1 MLRPRLL
8 LSMDKVNE
16 FLAGLQSD
24 VSEDRAQILGPLI
37 SYISERQL
45 ANETCR
51 LNFIC
56 THNARR
62 SHMAQVWAAAAAV
75 YSNLDCMEFYSG
87 GVEVSRVHQN
97 AMASMCRAGFDLL
110 SDDES
115 KDNPVFFLQVSDAS
129 MLELFSKRF
138 DDDANPQSNFAAVMV
153 CSDAETNCPYVPGAE
168 KRMSVTYDD
177 PKVGDGKSDEAEI
190 YDQRSRQIATEMLF
204 VMQEVSKKI
213 D

>member
-1 MLRPRLL
+1 MTE
-8 LSMDKVNE
+8 VNT
-16 FLAGLQSD
+16 FLDGLQANL
-24 VSEDRAQILGPLI
+24 SEERAQVLEPLV

-45 ANETCR
+45 SNETCR

-62 SHMAQVWAAAAAV
+62 SHMAQLWAAAAAV
-75 YSNLDCMEFYSG
+75 YSNLDGMEFYSG
-87 GVEVSRVHQN
+87 GVEVTRFHPN
-97 AMASMCRAGFDLL
+97 AIASMSRAGFNLL
-110 SDDES
+110 VDDES
-115 KDNPVFFLQVSDAS
+115 KDNPLLFFQVSDGS

-138 DDDANPQSNFAAVMV
+138 DDEANPQSDFAAVMV
-153 CSDAETNCPYVPGAE
+153 CSDAETNCPYVPGAD

-190 YDQRSRQIATEMLF
+190 YDARSRQIAAEMLF
-204 VMQEVSKKI
+204 VMREVSKKI